1 MTMLTKNEI
10 FEKAASLREFGVY
23 NEPLT
28 ARWNKVEEER
38 AYQDTPICAVAAL
51 NNADTDMALLALLKD
66 YPAEVLDGLCLA
78 AAAIEAEGKVL
89 VLPEGCEALGE
100 ELAPLCAEKDITVE
114 YGIVNVRK
122 YRGSALHH
130 FQTLLALSRTVAG
143 TYESGTYIAVK
154 KDGKVGE
161 LKKIPYGTV
170 LADAVGSAEGIRAFA
185 IGHRLYAP
193 ASLSMTVEADTQL
206 ENGVITLFPES
217 CCLICEA
224 EKMLMAS
231 RVRSCGK
238 CTFCREGL
246 IQLHTI
252 TKEITEGKAKKE
264 SLDMMTEIGSAM
276 TFSCPCSV
284 GQTGSLFT
292 LSSMELF
299 MDEYD
304 DHVKRKKCKN
314 GVCTAFMSIYIDPS
328 LCTGCEDCVDVCP
341 ADCIE
346 GKAGFIHMI
355 DSFDCTKCGKCIA
368 ECEEDAIIQTT
379 GRVPK
384 LPTRLIK
391 CGKFR

>member
-1 MTMLTKNEI
+1 MNKTEI

-28 ARWNKVEEER
+28 ARWNKVIEER
-38 AYQDTPICAVAAL
+38 EYQDTPICAVAAL
-51 NNADTDMALLALLKD
+51 NNADTDKALLALLKD
-66 YPAEVLDGLCLA
+66 HPAEVLDGLCLA
-78 AAAIEAEGKVL
+78 AEAVEAEGKVL

-100 ELAPLCAEKDITVE
+100 ELAPLCAERGVTVE

-130 FQTLLALSRTVAG
+130 FQTLLALAQTAAG

-161 LKKIPYGTV
+161 LKKIAYGTA
-170 LADAVGSAEGIRAFA
+170 LADVVGSAEGIRAFA
-185 IGHRLYAP
+185 IGRRLYAP
-193 ASLSMTVEADTQL
+193 ASLS
-206 ENGVITLFPES
+206 ITLYDDR

-224 EKMLMAS
+224 EKVLADC
-231 RVRSCGK
+231 REQSCGK

-264 SLDMMTEIGSAM
+264 YLDMLTEIGDAM

-314 GVCTAFMSIYIDPS
+314 SVCSAFMSIYIDPS
-328 LCTGCEDCVDVCP
+328 ACTGCEDCVDVCP
-341 ADCIE
+341 VDCIE

-355 DSFDCTKCGKCIA
+355 DSFECTKCGKCIA
-368 ECEEDAIIQTT
+368 ECEEDAIIRTT

-384 LPTRLIK
+384 LPSRLIK

>member
-1 MTMLTKNEI
+1 MNKTEI
-10 FEKAASLREFGVY
+10 FAMAASLREFGVY

-28 ARWNKVEEER
+28 QRWDKVIAER
-38 AYQDTPICAVAAL
+38 ADQDTPICAVAAL
-51 NNADTDMALLALLKD
+51 NNADTDKALLALLKD
-66 YPAEVLDGLCLA
+66 YPNEVLDGLCLA
-78 AAAIEAEGKVL
+78 AEAVEAEGKVL
-89 VLPEGCEALGE
+89 VLPEGCEALGS
-100 ELAPLCAEKDITVE
+100 ELAPLCAEKGITVE

-130 FQTLLALSRTVAG
+130 FQTLLALAQTAAG
-143 TYESGTYIAVK
+143 TYEPGTYVAVK
-154 KDGKVGE
+154 QDGKVAS
-161 LKKIPYGTV
+161 LKKVAYGTA
-170 LADAVGSAEGIRAFA
+170 LTDIVGAAEGIRAFA
-185 IGHRLYAP
+185 IGRRLYKP
-193 ASLSMTVEADTQL
+193 ESLSMTVEADTL
-206 ENGVITLFPES
+206 LDNGVITLFPES

-224 EKMLMAS
+224 EKLLMSA
-231 RVRSCGK
+231 RERSCGK

-264 SLDMMTEIGSAM
+264 SLDMMTEIGNAM

-284 GQTGSLFT
+284 GQTGSLIT

-314 GVCTAFMSIYIDPS
+314 GVCSAFMSIYIDPA

-341 ADCIE
+341 AECIE

-368 ECEEDAIIQTT
+368 ECEEEAIIQTT

-384 LPTRLIK
+384 LPSRLIK